1 LITQKIDLDVMTLQD
16 LFGVT
21 DANLHA
27 LEQALSVSVVTHEGA
42 AEIRGEDEEAVSQ
55 TAQEAVQETVS
66 RAAQIAA
73 ARRGAS
79 RAGAVQAGIRR
90 MKNIDG
96 LYNICMRKPGCR
108 LTLGLFK
115 DII

>member
-1 LITQKIDLDVMTLQD
+1 MSR
-16 LFGVT
+16 
-21 DANLHA
+21 A
-27 LEQALSVSVVTHEGA
+27 
-42 AEIRGEDEEAVSQ
+42 
-55 TAQEAVQETVS
+55 AQEAVQETVQETVS

-96 LYNICMRKPGCR
+96 LYNICTRKPGCR